1 MSLKQLESHVA
12 GLTSEE
18 LREFSAW
25 FEQFMAD
32 TWDKQIEEDSASG
45 RLDQLVRNLGINL
58 DEDDT
63 EPLRVGLDQVQSRLA
78 AV

>member
-32 TWDKQIEEDSASG
+32 TWDKQIEEDSANG

-78 AV
+78 TV

>member
-12 GLTSEE
+12 GLTAEE

-32 TWDKQIEEDSASG
+32 AWDKQIEEDSANG
-45 RLDQLVRNLGINL
+45 NLDQMVRNLGINL
-58 DEDDT
+58 DEDAT
-63 EPLRVGLDQVQSRLA
+63 EPLHAGLKRIQMSA
-78 AV
+78 SAV

>member
-58 DEDDT
+58 DE